1 MASHETKEAFLG
13 RALGHVIDGEVVRPT
28 DAAIFESIDPSTGG
42 AIARLPT
49 ADESLIDAAV
59 QSGRNAF
66 ERASRK
72 LDGFARSRLL
82 WRLADT
88 IRRHKALFQALESL
102 DNGKPYSKAGYDVD
116 GAIAHFEYY
125 AGIAATLEGRHI
137 PVSAGREVIV
147 RRESLGVVGL
157 IVPWN
162 FPLMMAAWKIAP
174 ALACGNACILKPAE
188 QTPLSAILLAEC
200 AIEAGWP
207 RGMLNVIQGG
217 PEAGSRLCRHM
228 GVDKIGFTGSTSVG
242 RSVMAAAAE
251 SNLKKVSLE
260 LGGKS
265 PNIIFQDADWQ
276 RVRTSLPWSAFYN
289 AGQECTLGSR
299 VYVHR
304 SLYNEVC
311 ALLSDSARSLTL
323 GSGREDKDLG
333 PLVSADQRDRVA
345 EYLALAR
352 VEGEVIAGGHI
363 LQRPGYFVEPTVV
376 VGAADDARITQE
388 EVFGPLVSIYP
399 FDEEEEVV
407 ARANHSIYGLASAV
421 WTQDF
426 SRAHRVARAL
436 QAGTVWIN
444 GYDQFA
450 PSVPFGGYKQS
461 GFGREMGQSAVS
473 LYTQE
478 KSIWMLT

>member
-1 MASHETKEAFLG
+1 MANHESREAFLG
-13 RALGHVIDGEVVRPT
+13 RALGHVIDGEIVRPT
-28 DAAIFESIDPSTGG
+28 DAVIFESIDPSTGG

-49 ADESLIDAAV
+49 ADGPLIDAAV
-59 QSGRNAF
+59 ASGRNAF

-88 IRRHKALFQALESL
+88 IRRHKSLFQAIESL
-102 DNGKPYSKAGYDVD
+102 DNGKPFSKAGYDVD

-125 AGIAATLEGRHI
+125 AGIAATIEGRHV

-147 RRESLGVVGL
+147 RREPLGVVGL

-217 PEAGSRLCRHM
+217 PETGSRLCRHM
-228 GVDKIGFTGSTSVG
+228 GVDKIGFTGSTMVG

-265 PNIIFQDADWQ
+265 PNIIFEDADWR
-276 RVRTSLPWSAFYN
+276 RVKVSLPWSAFYN

-299 VYVHR
+299 VYVHQ
-304 SLYNEVC
+304 SLYDKVC
-311 ALLSDSARSLTL
+311 ALLTDSARTLTL
-323 GSGREDKDLG
+323 GSGSEDKDLG

-352 VEGEVIAGGHI
+352 LEGDVIAGGHI

-407 ARANHSIYGLASAV
+407 TRANHSVYGLASAV

-436 QAGTVWIN
+436 EAGTVWIN
-444 GYDQFA
+444 GYDQFS